1 MYATAVCLYAFNKD
15 YDDGCGL
22 IVVLCT
28 DFMHRSMQL
37 LLVVGGLG
45 DGVQQSYVSS
55 SESAQNILAN
65 GIIGPLI
72 LEVCNC

>member
-1 MYATAVCLYAFNKD
+1 MKLVIFTSTFAAV
-15 YDDGCGL
+15 
-22 IVVLCT
+22 VWP
-28 DFMHRSMQL
+28 
-37 LLVVGGLG
+37 VGGLVG

-72 LEVCNC
+72 LEVCED